1 MASTSQTE
9 FSAEDF
15 DQALRALDTEIG
27 KSKNMSKIAPLQL
40 LSAGGF
46 VAVTIFHNR
55 LSTQDIDYIMGPD
68 TPNVNKIK
76 EKLQNAIETMEI
88 FAIGPNKQRL
98 FRDSVTQ
105 NVVVWR
111 GVNLVTYAAKWEWT
125 LARKLKRIG
134 SERRAIDISDA
145 VEILFRMVQ
154 ENGGPLALETVK
166 SWDTI
171 VYTPLDMAAIKSV
184 ADAYIERW
192 GIAGIKM

>member
-1 MASTSQTE
+1 
-9 FSAEDF
+9 
-15 DQALRALDTEIG
+15 
-27 KSKNMSKIAPLQL
+27 
-40 LSAGGF
+40 
-46 VAVTIFHNR
+46 
-55 LSTQDIDYIMGPD
+55 
-68 TPNVNKIK
+68 
-76 EKLQNAIETMEI
+76 MEI